1 MENLQTAPFRYSLD
15 DIRRA
20 LQHAL
25 AEFPPEMNGGD
36 LSPDANT
43 LTKIY
48 ATMSFSRMDLLGQ
61 DQLSNMESEVLTK
74 HLGGEQT
81 TGG

>member
-1 MENLQTAPFRYSLD
+1 MENLQTATLRYSLD

-48 ATMSFSRMDLLGQ
+48 ATMSFSQLDWVEVEG
-61 DQLSNMESEVLTK
+61 DQLSHVDAEVVQK
-74 HLGGEQT
+74 HLG
-81 TGG
+81 